1 MFGRIKEFWEAPKEK
16 ERLAKELVKANK
28 RIVHQRR
35 RLKQLRRSYEKP
47 RSVKPENIVWIFGSG
62 RTGSSWLSRMML
74 SLPRHSRWNEPAVG
88 ALFGYQYYGRHDSE
102 GFILADKHRKIWLG
116 AARSLILDTATAKFP
131 ERVASGYVVAKEPHG
146 SIGAPLI
153 MEALPESRMIFLVRD
168 PRDVAASALDA
179 HKPGS
184 WSTDTRGRAEMRAEK
199 YPDRFVSNRARL
211 YLRDIQ
217 RSQQA
222 YEAHEGRKVLVRYE
236 DLRVDALGTMKHIY
250 SSLEMRFNEE
260 KLARSVEMHS
270 WENIPEEKKGEGKIF
285 RKATPGG
292 WKEDLTA
299 KQVRIVEEISRPLL
313 ETFYG

>member
-1 MFGRIKEFWEAPKEK
+1 
-16 ERLAKELVKANK
+16 
-28 RIVHQRR
+28 
-35 RLKQLRRSYEKP
+35 
-47 RSVKPENIVWIFGSG
+47 VKPQNIVWIFGSG
-62 RTGSSWLSRMML
+62 RTGSSWLSRIMA
-74 SLPRHSRWNEPAVG
+74 SLPGHSRWNEPAVG
-88 ALFGYQYYGRHDSE
+88 LLFGHLYYVPGEDRHE
-102 GFILADKHRKIWLG
+102 KEHFILADEHRKIWIR
-116 AARSLILDTATAKFP
+116 AARTLVLDSVTARFP
-131 ERVASGYVVAKEPHG
+131 ERVAGGYVIAKEPHG

-184 WSTDTRGRAEMRAEK
+184 WSSGARGRAKMRAERH
-199 YPDRFVSNRARL
+199 PDRFVGNRAKL

-222 YEAHEGRKVLVRYE
+222 YESHGGYKVLVRYE
-236 DLRVDALGTMKHIY
+236 DLRVDTLETMKYIY
-250 SSLEMRFNEE
+250 SALKMRFDVA

-292 WKEDLTA
+292 WKEDLTTQ
-299 KQVRIVEEISRPLL
+299 QVQIVEKISRPLL
-313 ETFYG
+313 EKFYG